1 MKSSNKYLLILVAIL
16 VISLGIG
23 MYFKF
28 SPRAFEGMTD
38 KPTPTAVTETPTA
51 VPSVVSELPKPTA
64 LPTRTPLPLLD
75 IKPTSPT
82 IPADILANLDILSQS
97 KGNLNFAEL

>member
-28 SPRAFEGMTD
+28 SPRALEGMTAM
-38 KPTPTAVTETPTA
+38 PTPTAVTETPT
-51 VPSVVSELPKPTA
+51 VVSELPKPTA

-82 IPADILANLDILSQS
+82 IPADILANLDILTQS

>member
-38 KPTPTAVTETPTA
+38 KPTPTAVTETST
-51 VPSVVSELPKPTA
+51 VVSELPKPTA